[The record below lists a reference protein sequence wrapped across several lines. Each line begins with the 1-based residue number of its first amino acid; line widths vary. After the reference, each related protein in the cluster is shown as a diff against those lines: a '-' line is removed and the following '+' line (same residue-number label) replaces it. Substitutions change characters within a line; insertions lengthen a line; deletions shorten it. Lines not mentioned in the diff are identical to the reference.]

1 MEQQKLAIKTARRY
15 MNRTG
20 LELLIYYGI
29 MNVAVTMLMV
39 VDVCVYLLK
48 MLVKDLPIRYDDVLG
63 IVQESATTNGWGY
76 LLAIAIGTL
85 VVVLWKR
92 RGFVLKEMF
101 VREKKMTFP
110 VFVLL
115 LCVFM
120 LPQMAVSTY
129 STVLEWILNKLGLSA
144 MAALEMATID
154 TSSFS
159 MFLYAS
165 FLGPIAEELLFRG
178 VVLRQLRP
186 WGKQTAIL
194 VSAIAFGL
202 FHGNV
207 IQIPFA
213 FMVGL
218 VLGYVTVEYS
228 IFWAIVLH
236 VFNNFVLSDL
246 IGRLSEI
253 SPEGGSV
260 LLMLILVPASVVA
273 IVQLIV
279 KRKQLGEYL
288 RQNKMGKISWRGLLA
303 SPFMWIYTGLMFI
316 SCLLTITRI

>member
-1 MEQQKLAIKTARRY
+1 MTDKQINRWLRKEFRPISWILIFYYLFLNLLVSLVAVVDAAKQMLRNAASGNFLMDVDVDSLMNNAWGYILCIFLGVILLHAWKGPDYWREEIFQKGRKMTPVVFFCAMVFCVGSQMVNSLWL
-15 MNRTG
+15 TG
-20 LELLIYYGI
+20 LELV
-29 MNVAVTMLMV
+29 MNLFDASLMPML
-39 VDVCVYLLK
+39 
-48 MLVKDLPIRYDDVLG
+48 
-63 IVQESATTNGWGY
+63 E
-76 LLAIAIGTL
+76 
-85 VVVLWKR
+85 
-92 RGFVLKEMF
+92 
-101 VREKKMTFP
+101 
-110 VFVLL
+110 
-115 LCVFM
+115 
-120 LPQMAVSTY
+120 AVSG
-129 STVLEWILNKLGLSA
+129 SSG
-144 MAALEMATID
+144 
-154 TSSFS
+154 SFS

-273 IVQLIV
+273 IVQLIL

-303 SPFMWIYTGLMFI
+303 SPFMWIYTGLMLI